1 MSDGVRPARDGEMC
15 PCGEPAKAALITMLG
30 DVPTCQP
37 PEVLRAR
44 VVEAQAF
51 ARGDYRSRTQ

>member
-1 MSDGVRPARDGEMC
+1 MC